1 MEMEKKM
8 SATPIIAV
16 VIALIVIGGIIYV
29 NQRPEGDLMVQKG
42 EDMKGEG
49 DAMMKEG
56 EAMMEEGEGM
66 MKEGEAMMT
75 KDIVVTLGALN
86 ASGQGG
92 KATFSDMHGK
102 TKVVVEIP
110 SGAAGVPQ
118 PSHIHM
124 GSCPTPGAILYPLSA
139 VVNGKAETILD
150 VPWETIGSKL
160 PLAVMVHKSKDE
172 AKIFVSCG
180 DLPKEGWGG
189 AMMEGDAMMEG
200 GKTQ

>member
-1 MEMEKKM
+1 MNPEKKM

-16 VIALIVIGGIIYV
+16 IIALVVIGGIIYV
-29 NQRPEGDLMVQKG
+29 NQRPEGDLMMKKG
-42 EDMKGEG
+42 EDMAGEG
-49 DAMMKEG
+49 EGMVKEG
-56 EAMMEEGEGM
+56 EAMMKEGDAM
-66 MKEGEAMMT
+66 IKEGEEMMA

-92 KATFSDMHGK
+92 KATFSDMRGK

-110 SGAAGVPQ
+110 SGATGVLQ
-118 PSHIHM
+118 PSHIHT

-139 VVNGKAETILD
+139 VVNGKAETILE

-172 AKIFVSCG
+172 AKVFVSCG

-189 AMMEGDAMMEG
+189 AAMMEGDAMMEG
-200 GKTQ
+200 KAQ